1 MINKLQYIM
10 GIPWYFYNIY
20 TKYNTENDLT
30 ISEEDISKLDISDLF
45 LDYNSMIHPCSQKA
59 IELYELEIN
68 DNKRSFNLEDLEEEI
83 IKSCLNY
90 TRYIISMIKPTK
102 LYIMIDGVAPR
113 AKINQQRERRY
124 KSHFFKGLP
133 LIKESNE
140 SKDKIKV
147 VWNSNKITPG
157 TLFMEKLSNSL
168 NKFKI
173 ELLQNNNTD
182 FYAPKDI
189 IISDSNEAGEGEHKM
204 MKIISNK
211 EYFNNEKKICIYGL
225 DADLIMLS
233 LMNNFANK
241 IILIRDNTF
250 NKKLLES
257 KRNYMYLNIYKL
269 KKYICKD
276 LRYEN
281 KSLTIERISDNDL
294 LLDYIFLCF
303 LLGNDF
309 LEHVPSLMIKENG
322 INILLKYY
330 NLVMN
335 TKKYKKLVNI
345 KNFKDIKDNINLDM
359 LKDIFYNLSKSEE
372 YFFKNVYS
380 VYKHKKSKS
389 GIIYKDI
396 YDLEKI
402 NNNNEVIL
410 PTNIGVISEEQE
422 TVMQNGYFYKDD
434 ILKLN
439 EIGYKQ
445 RYYNF
450 YGIEINDNKFTVCKN
465 YLTGLYWILGYYNGH
480 CHENWDWFYENGA
493 IPFASDIFHY
503 LLNYKDDFYVNIK
516 SSIPNTQLE
525 QLFMVLP
532 RDSLLEIIGELDVK
546 LLEKTRRIFNT
557 YSEELE
563 SYYPKIIN
571 FELINKEYLWQ
582 SKIFLKPFKNKIISM
597 FI

>member
-1 MINKLQYIM
+1 M

-20 TKYNTENDLT
+20 NKYNTENDLT
-30 ISEEDISKLDISDLF
+30 ISEEDIYKLQISDLF

-59 IELYELEIN
+59 IELYELELN
-68 DNKRSFNLEDLEEEI
+68 ENKRCFNLEELEQTI
-83 IKSCLNY
+83 IESCLNY
-90 TRYIISMIKPTK
+90 TRYIISMIKP
-102 LYIMIDGVAPR
+102 LYIYIMIDGVAPR

-124 KSHFFKGLP
+124 KSHFFKELP
-133 LIKESNE
+133 IMKESEHSNVDNVY
-140 SKDKIKV
+140 KDKIKV

-157 TLFMEKLSNSL
+157 TLFMEKLSSSL
-168 NKFKI
+168 NNFKI
-173 ELLQNNNTD
+173 ELLQNKTTD
-182 FYAPKDI
+182 YVPQDI

-204 MKIISNK
+204 MKIISNNIN
-211 EYFNNEKKICIYGL
+211 YNQEKKICIYGL

-233 LMNNFANK
+233 LMNKYSNN

-276 LRYEN
+276 LRNEN
-281 KSLTIERISDNDL
+281 KSLTVERINDNDL

-309 LEHVPSLMIKENG
+309 LEHIPSLMIKENG
-322 INILLKYY
+322 INILVKYY

-345 KNFKDIKDNINLDM
+345 KKDGNMKHNLNLDM

-380 VYKHKKSKS
+380 IYKNSKS
-389 GIIYKDI
+389 NKVYKDI

-402 NNNNEVIL
+402 NNENKIL
-410 PTNIGVISEEQE
+410 SALQTNGEGIGS
-422 TVMQNGYFYKDD
+422 VMQKGYFYKDD

-439 EIGYKQ
+439 ESGYKQ

-450 YGIEINDNKFTVCKN
+450 YGMDMDDNNVKACKN

-480 CHENWDWFYENGA
+480 FHNNWNWFYENEA
-493 IPFASDIFHY
+493 IPFASDIFNY
-503 LLNYKDDFYVNIK
+503 LLNYKDDFDVNIK
-516 SSIPNTQLE
+516 ECVPNTQLE

-532 RDSLLEIIGELDVK
+532 RDSLLEIIGELDIK
-546 LLEKTRRIFNT
+546 LLEKTKRIFNT

-563 SYYPKIIN
+563 SYYPKNVN

-582 SKIFLKPFKNKIISM
+582 SKIFLKPFKNKIINM

>member
-1 MINKLQYIM
+1 M

-20 TKYNTENDLT
+20 TKYNSENDLT
-30 ISEEDISKLDISDLF
+30 INEEDISKLDISDLF

-68 DNKRSFNLEDLEEEI
+68 DKKRCLNLDDLEEEI
-83 IKSCLNY
+83 IESCLNY
-90 TRYIISMIKPTK
+90 TRYIISMIKPINV
-102 LYIMIDGVAPR
+102 YIMIDGVAPR

-133 LIKESNE
+133 LIKESNDTNE
-140 SKDKIKV
+140 YKDKIKV
-147 VWNSNKITPG
+147 TWNSNKITPG

-173 ELLQNNNTD
+173 ELLNNKNTD
-182 FYAPKDI
+182 FYSPKDI

-211 EYFNNEKKICIYGL
+211 EHYNIGEKICIYGL

-233 LMNNFANK
+233 LMNKFSDN

-281 KSLTIERISDNDL
+281 KSLTMERIDDNDL

-309 LEHVPSLMIKENG
+309 LEHIPSLMIKENG

-345 KNFKDIKDNINLDM
+345 RKDEKMKDNINLDM
-359 LKDIFYNLSKSEE
+359 LKDIFYHLSKSEE

-380 VYKHKKSKS
+380 IYKNSKS
-389 GIIYKDI
+389 NKVYKDI

-402 NNNNEVIL
+402 NNENKVIL
-410 PTNIGVISEEQE
+410 PTNLVDDRCTFI
-422 TVMQNGYFYKDD
+422 QNRYFYKDD

-450 YGIEINDNKFTVCKN
+450 YGIEIDDNKFKVCKN

-480 CHENWDWFYENGA
+480 CHENWDWFYENEA

-503 LLNYKDDFYVNIK
+503 LLNYKHNFDVNIK
-516 SSIPNTQLE
+516 SCMPNTKLE

-532 RDSLLEIIGELDVK
+532 RESLLEIIGELDIK
-546 LLEKTRRIFNT
+546 LLEKTSRIFNT

-563 SYYPKIIN
+563 RYYPKIVN

-582 SKIFLKPFKNKIISM
+582 SKIFLKPFKNKIINM